1 MSVRAGAVGG
11 VRKRI
16 GVSGC
21 SIQSSDCLKW
31 TVLNIDLKV
40 LSLKSFIGLVVSLFQ
55 LLGLIADLLISTSSY
70 CFPLCSFLRDASLL
84 RLVFMD

>member
-1 MSVRAGAVGG
+1 MAVP
-11 VRKRI
+11 
-16 GVSGC
+16 GC
-21 SIQSSDCLKW
+21 LVQSSDCLKW

-70 CFPLCSFLRDASLL
+70 YFPLCSFLRDASLL